1 MPGNSNESILVKT
14 ENLIPIEDN
23 DDDYQNYASG
33 ESWF

>member
-1 MPGNSNESILVKT
+1 MPGNSNESMLVKT
-14 ENLIPIEDN
+14 ENFIPIEDN